1 MEYTQTELISA
12 ALRDPSHAPMTLA
25 DIVSVEI
32 QEFKRS
38 AEYRIM
44 AEAEQYYRNRSDVQ
58 NKTNEIK
65 SRSNTKIEHPILKKL
80 IDQKAH
86 YLLAKPWSVDT
97 KNKAYGGSLNELFDP
112 QFRAKILSQGKAA
125 VKSGI
130 SWMQPYFDGQ
140 KLLWMRIPSTEI
152 IPLWADSEHTKLDAF
167 IRFYAQTVYVG
178 RDKRVM
184 KRAEYWDANGVQWFI
199 ASDGTDN
206 YKPDN
211 ERGNGA
217 NHFDA
222 DGKPYNWAAPPI
234 VWTKYN
240 EEELPLNYYIKTL
253 IDDINWQTSVTAD
266 VLRDVAKF
274 IYILKNYGGQ
284 DLDEFIRELRQSLAI
299 KVDADGGVDKL
310 QADLNIEA
318 VLSFLEKQRRD
329 VFDFGSAVDT
339 KDPDLG
345 NASGTAIN
353 FRYMDL
359 DTDCT
364 SLGMQLKDTFQQMK
378 PFLDTYLQMT
388 GKGNFSQDT
397 FDVVF
402 NADMPVN
409 ETDIINNAKTS
420 QGLISTR
427 TILQNHPWVED
438 VEEEEKALE
447 EEKKKAMEEFGQ
459 GLFDSALAAD
469 EGGEPDAEE

>member
-1 MEYTQTELISA
+1 MEYTQTELINA
-12 ALRDPSHAPMTLA
+12 ALSDPSHAPMSLA

-58 NKTNEIK
+58 NKTNEIEQ
-65 SRSNTKIEHPILKKL
+65 RSNTRIEHPILKKL

-86 YLLAKPWSVDT
+86 YLLAKPWSVDA
-97 KNKAYGGSLNELFDP
+97 KNKVYGDALNELFDP
-112 QFRAKILSQGKAA
+112 QFRAKIMSQGKAA
-125 VKSGI
+125 IKSGI

-140 KLLWMRIPSTEI
+140 KLLWMRIPATEI
-152 IPLWADSEHTKLDAF
+152 RPLWADGEHTKLDAF
-167 IRFYAQTVYVG
+167 IRFYTQTVYVG
-178 RDKRVM
+178 RDKRII
-184 KRAEYWDANGVQWFI
+184 KRAEYWDANGVQWFV
-199 ASDGTDN
+199 APDGTDN
-206 YKPDN
+206 YMLDF
-211 ERGNGA
+211 ERNGA

-222 DGKPYNWAAPPI
+222 DGKPYNWDVPPI

-329 VFDFGSAVDT
+329 VFDFGNAVDT

-378 PFLDTYLQMT
+378 PFVDTYLQMT
-388 GKGNFSQDT
+388 GKGNFGQDT
-397 FDVVF
+397 FDIVF

-409 ETDIINNAKTS
+409 ETDVINNAKIS

-447 EEKKKAMEEFGQ
+447 EEKKKAMEDFGE
-459 GLFDSALAAD
+459 GLFDQTLTAG